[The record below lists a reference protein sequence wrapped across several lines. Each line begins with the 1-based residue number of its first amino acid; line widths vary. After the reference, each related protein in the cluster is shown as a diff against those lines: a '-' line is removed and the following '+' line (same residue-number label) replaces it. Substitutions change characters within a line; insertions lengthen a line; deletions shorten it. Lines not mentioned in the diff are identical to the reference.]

1 MIPGVSGY
9 ESLFDFIFT
18 EEEPMEGVGGAALVE
33 DLRFFMEGERR
44 CAARSAISCPLS
56 NEVPMEMFAFEDNI
70 KSPLL
75 PLLSIISH
83 FSFV

>member
-1 MIPGVSGY
+1 MLDCSLRGVSGY

-18 EEEPMEGVGGAALVE
+18 EEEPMEGVGDAALVE

-44 CAARSAISCPLS
+44 FAAR
-56 NEVPMEMFAFEDNI
+56 VPMEMFAFEDNI

-83 FSFV
+83 FSCV